1 MPPGSGDSLQGA
13 KKGVMEIADIIC
25 INKYDE
31 FQKACERLKRQI
43 ESAISLTMSK
53 HMFSDVFRPESKIE
67 WFTPVELI
75 SAKSNLN
82 VDSIWKHALRLR
94 EMLGEENVK
103 LQRQS

>member
-1 MPPGSGDSLQGA
+1 
-13 KKGVMEIADIIC
+13 MEIADIIC

-31 FQKACERLKRQI
+31 FQKACERMKRQI

-53 HMFSDVFRPESKIE
+53 HMFSDIYAKNSKIE

-75 SAKSNLN
+75 SAKNNLN
-82 VDSIWKHALRLR
+82 IDLIWKHALSLR

-103 LQRQS
+103 LQR